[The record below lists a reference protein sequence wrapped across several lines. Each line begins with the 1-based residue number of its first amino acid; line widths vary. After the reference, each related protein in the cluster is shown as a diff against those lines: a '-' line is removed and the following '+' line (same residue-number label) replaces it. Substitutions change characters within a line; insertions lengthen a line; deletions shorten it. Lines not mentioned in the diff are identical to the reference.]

1 MGLFTPPPHPEPRGG
16 MPFTGVATF
25 ARAPLVTDLSALQ
38 ADFAVY
44 GCPFDC
50 AIGYRPGQ
58 RLAPRAI
65 RDLST
70 RFALP
75 WGPDNPGY
83 WDIGDD
89 RWYLQGARLADVGD
103 VDPLYFDLGHLD
115 ASAAAVVGAI
125 AAAGAVPVGLGGDHS
140 VTYPLVRGLAPL
152 FAPGA
157 PLAGR
162 KLHLV
167 QIDAHLDFTDSIGG
181 FARSNSSPIRRA
193 SELPFVGGVTA
204 VGIRGLRTNP
214 AAYRAALD
222 RGHRVVLMR
231 DVRAQG
237 LAAAL
242 AALPAGEPVY
252 LTLDIDGLDPAIC
265 PGTSSPE
272 PDGLTYAEVREI
284 LRAVAVQNRVVGVD
298 VVEVN
303 PYLDPGHQ
311 TALLAARL
319 ALEMMAFIHA
329 ARGGAPG

>member
-1 MGLFTPPPHPEPRGG
+1 MPLFTPPPPPEPRGD
-16 MPFTGVATF
+16 MPFTGIATF
-25 ARAPLVTDLSALQ
+25 ARAPLVTGLADLQ
-38 ADFAVY
+38 ADFAVF
-44 GCPFDC
+44 GIPFDC
-50 AIGYRPGQ
+50 GIGYRPGQ

-75 WGPDNPGY
+75 WGSGNPGY

-89 RWYLQGARLADVGD
+89 RQYLQGVRLADVGD

-115 ASAAAVVGAI
+115 ASAAALVGGI

-140 VTYPLVRGLAPL
+140 VTFPVIRALAPL
-152 FAPGA
+152 FAEGA

-162 KLHLV
+162 QLQIV
-167 QIDAHLDFTDSIGG
+167 QIDAHLDFTDAVSG

-193 SELPFVGGVTA
+193 SELPFVGGVT
-204 VGIRGLRTNP
+204 VLGVRGVRTNV

-222 RGHRVVLMR
+222 RGNRVVLMR
-231 DVRAQG
+231 TIREQG

-242 AALPAGEPVY
+242 TALPAGESVY
-252 LTLDIDGLDPAIC
+252 ITLDIDGLDPAIC

-272 PDGLTYAEVREI
+272 PEGLTYGETRAI
-284 LRAVAVQNRVVGVD
+284 LQAVAARNRVVGFD

-311 TALLAARL
+311 TCLLAARL
-319 ALEMMAFIHA
+319 ALEMMAFVA
-329 ARGGAPG
+329 GGQA